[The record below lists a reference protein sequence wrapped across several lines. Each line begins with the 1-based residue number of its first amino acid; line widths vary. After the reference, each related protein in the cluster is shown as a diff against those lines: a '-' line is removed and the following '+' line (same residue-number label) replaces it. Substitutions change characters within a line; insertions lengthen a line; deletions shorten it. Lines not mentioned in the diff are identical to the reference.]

1 MAEWNELAHF
11 LYGRGFWYADPI
23 GEIRGLTAD
32 QLLWVPNPN
41 GMCLLWQV
49 GHIAHRE
56 RLHIGVFLEGLR
68 ALDVL
73 PPERDVFGHEWC
85 SVDELR
91 GSVNSVDDVL
101 DWVREVRAES
111 HTYISSLEEAEFH
124 QIPDTSA
131 DGLTVAHWVFI
142 TACHTALH
150 IGRIQLLRA
159 LVEGKRERAC

>member
-56 RLHIGVFLEGLR
+56 RLHFGVFLGFTYDAAKILSQSFG
-68 ALDVL
+68 
-73 PPERDVFGHEWC
+73 RDLVQFF
-85 SVDELR
+85 R
-91 GSVNSVDDVL
+91 
-101 DWVREVRAES
+101 REIRRSRLGDSCVA
-111 HTYISSLEEAEFH
+111 SS
-124 QIPDTSA
+124 ITSRPA
-131 DGLTVAHWVFI
+131 T
-142 TACHTALH
+142 
-150 IGRIQLLRA
+150 
-159 LVEGKRERAC
+159 